1 MGRQQWQSRKEI
13 AIQKDRLR
21 NIYRRKY
28 RSLFLSLFKI
38 EGLDYEVD
46 KYILSKIYEGVNLA
60 AFKLNIN
67 SEAGTIVGFQPFSE
81 EGYDLYSHPI
91 NIRLIPTNKWK
102 YIPRKSLKNEE
113 EVTLFK
119 VDYILL
125 SIVDTYVNRLVD
137 IDMTIQTNLKLHKM
151 PFIVTS
157 DQEKDAI
164 DQVLSDINV
173 VALSKDVG
181 LKSIQTNTPYIID
194 KLNKYRME
202 VETELLTIIGVKGM
216 KFEKQAQMTVEE
228 VNMNDE
234 EINSYKNRMLDKL
247 TIWFDRVNELFGTN
261 IEVMLNSEYHDEEAM
276 PEEPEEQ
283 EQEEEENAI

>member
-1 MGRQQWQSRKEI
+1 MGRQQWLSRKEI

-67 SEAGTIVGFQPFSE
+67 AEAGTIVGFQPFNE

-91 NIRLIPTNKWK
+91 NIRLIPTNNWK
-102 YIPRKSLKNEE
+102 YIPRKLLKNEE

-216 KFEKQAQMTVEE
+216 KFEKQAQMTTDE

-261 IEVMLNSEYHDEEAM
+261 IKVMLNSEYHDEEDM

-283 EQEEEENAI
+283 DQEE